1 MRGRVH
7 DEQPS
12 PQAHADVTAGV
23 DGAVSVM
30 DAPSYDGESGG
41 DAAETSGRGAAD
53 GGPQRRSNAGVRL
66 ALIIGVIMI
75 VSVGAL
81 AGWLGRRAQQSLHTA
96 QRKALYVQI
105 ARQAAV
111 NLTTI
116 DWQET
121 DRDVERI
128 LDDATGTLHDDFAN
142 RSQAFI
148 DVVR

>member
-53 GGPQRRSNAGVRL
+53 GGPQRRSNAGVRC

-96 QRKALYVQI
+96 QRKAFYVQI